1 MLIIF
6 KNIVIDQIDLDE
18 DEDGDMDNAQDTI
31 VDIVNQEKSNTGED
45 KVGGEDNEAED
56 EYEYQDYDNLTSWT

>member
-18 DEDGDMDNAQDTI
+18 DEDGDMDNAQDII